1 MNTLS
6 GIILGISSSAILIG
20 SLFILCPS
28 GSMGRTLRY
37 VFTLV
42 FLCCCVALFLKI
54 GKVELDFPEYDTAVD
69 NTAAANM
76 TAAQAEYI
84 CRAALI
90 DQNISFSRINVF
102 TDIDETGSIFIKR
115 IEVVSTD
122 SAEKIRQTIENTVV
136 TKEVEVK

>member
-6 GIILGISSSAILIG
+6 SIILGISSAAILIG
-20 SLFILCPS
+20 SLFVLCPS
-28 GSMGRTLRY
+28 GGMGRTLRY

-42 FLCCCVALFLKI
+42 FLGCCVSLFLKI
-54 GKVELDFPEYDTAVD
+54 GKVEFRFPEYETAVD
-69 NTAAANM
+69 NTVAAGM

-90 DQNISFSRINVF
+90 DQNISFSQINIF

-115 IEVVSTD
+115 IEVVSRD
-122 SAEKIRQTIENTVV
+122 NAEKIRQTINSTVV